1 MINPIDTEI
10 FEEAKR
16 NFLDANYKVAEPLLN
31 QMILQGSRNPEV
43 YQMLATIFY
52 DKGQFNKAIRTF
64 RRALEIDPTYTD
76 ASVGLS
82 ILLNDLGKYEEG
94 RKIFDD
100 AQKILERKKGRGDP
114 WIDEKIASKH
124 EELAD
129 LYFQYSRYFEA
140 LEQLLK
146 AQKLSTRKQ
155 DITLRVAD
163 CYMKMLDAE
172 RAVKELRNLI
182 RDYPNMLPARVK
194 LGLIYYQ
201 MHNLADATE
210 QWENVLMREPDHAEA
225 SRYLKMA
232 QTAGITTVQL

>member
-1 MINPIDTEI
+1 MMNAIDSEV
-10 FEEAKR
+10 FEEAKQS
-16 NFLDANYKVAEPLLN
+16 FLDGTYKVAEPLLN

-82 ILLNDLGKYEEG
+82 ILLNDLGKYDDG
-94 RKIFDD
+94 RKVFEE
-100 AQKILERKKGRGDP
+100 AQKLLERKKGRGDP
-114 WIDEKIASKH
+114 WVDEKLAAKH

-129 LYFQYSRYFEA
+129 LYFQYARYFEA

-146 AQKLSTRKQ
+146 ALKLSTKKA

-163 CYMKMLDAE
+163 CYVKMQDPD

-182 RDYPNMLPARVK
+182 RDYPQMIPARVK

-201 MHNLADATE
+201 MNNLADATE
-210 QWENVLMREPDHAEA
+210 QWENVLLRDPDHADA
-225 SRYLKMA
+225 QRYLKMA
-232 QTAGITTVQL
+232 QTAGITTIQI